1 MLMVSGKDKTVEKLR
16 TGGYDKVAKW
26 IEDKYG

>member
-1 MLMVSGKDKTVEKLR
+1 MVSGKDKTVEKLR